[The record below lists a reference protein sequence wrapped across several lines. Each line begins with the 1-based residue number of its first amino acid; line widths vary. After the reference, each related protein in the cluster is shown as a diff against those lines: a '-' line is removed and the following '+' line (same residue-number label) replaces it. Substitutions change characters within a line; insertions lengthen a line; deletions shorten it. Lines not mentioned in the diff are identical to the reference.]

1 LKKQQK
7 LDAHLRLPFHKTIV
21 GQGFGKL
28 LFHVNAYIS
37 KVKRLQVS
45 ETVGM
50 EEYQYQHYFTVRH
63 EGRTVATHFS
73 WDGNLVFF
81 QLWRQIFAE
90 FIKYA
95 KYFYYICIRHWEGDL
110 FVTV

>member
-1 LKKQQK
+1 
-7 LDAHLRLPFHKTIV
+7 
-21 GQGFGKL
+21 
-28 LFHVNAYIS
+28 
-37 KVKRLQVS
+37 
-45 ETVGM
+45 M

-63 EGRTVATHFS
+63 EGRTVAAHFS

-95 KYFYYICIRHWEGDL
+95 KYFYYICIRHWEGG
-110 FVTV
+110 FVCNCLISTYKDTNNISLPQLLSITSYTELTYI